1 MEKRIIELTKIN
13 YGSQC
18 LLCCER
24 EATIKVEINRAKY
37 NHFVLLKRQ
46 CIYWQMLITPP
57 IYPRYMVYHPCPQIP
72 S

>member
-13 YGSQC
+13 DGHQC

-37 NHFVLLKRQ
+37 NDSVIGFDVCDQ
-46 CIYWQMLITPP
+46 CLSRMQSDIQKI
-57 IYPRYMVYHPCPQIP
+57 CE
-72 S
+72 